1 MSWYWI
7 LLIVVLFVVAL
18 GPLMLLFSKLNKID
32 PFILENKDIDKENLN
47 EQEERSLMT
56 VVILRPM
63 FVPLWV
69 EDRIIKKL
77 FNKKK

>member
-69 EDRIIKKL
+69 ESRIIKKL

>member
-7 LLIVVLFVVAL
+7 LLIVVLFVVTL

-69 EDRIIKKL
+69 EARIIKKL

>member
-7 LLIVVLFVVAL
+7 LLIVVLFIALL
-18 GPLMLLFSKLNKID
+18 GPIMLLFSKLNGID

-69 EDRIIKKL
+69 ETRIIKKL